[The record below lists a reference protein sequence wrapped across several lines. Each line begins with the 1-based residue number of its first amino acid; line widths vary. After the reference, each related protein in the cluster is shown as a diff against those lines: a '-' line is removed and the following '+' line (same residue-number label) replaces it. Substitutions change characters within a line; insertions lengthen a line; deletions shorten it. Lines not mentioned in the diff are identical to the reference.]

1 MTFGQFFADNLLMF
15 LLFFACVA
23 GIIFFEMRDRSA
35 AGEKV
40 GNSRAAILANDNGTF
55 IDIRPTPDFHQAHI
69 AGAKNFPLADLAA
82 QLDKIRGAKNRPL
95 IIYDTDGF
103 SVNAAAKIL
112 RAGGFEA
119 IFVLD
124 GGINGWLAEN
134 LPVVSK

>member
-15 LLFFACVA
+15 LLFFACIV
-23 GIIFFEMRDRSA
+23 GIVFFEMRDRNA

-40 GNSRAAILANDNGTF
+40 GNARAAILANDNGTI
-55 IDIRPTPDFHQAHI
+55 IDIRPAPDFHQAHI
-69 AGAKNFPLADLAA
+69 AGAKNFPLADLAT
-82 QLDKIRGAKNRPL
+82 QLGKIRSAKNSPL
-95 IIYDTDGF
+95 IVYDTDGM
-103 SVNAAAKIL
+103 SVNAAAKTL

-119 IFVLD
+119 IFVLE